1 MDCDKAVLLE
11 TDYLLER
18 FEDEIIVYHPTKA
31 VSLYLND
38 TGALIWELC
47 DGKKSV
53 TDIIAVLAELYPESG
68 EQIEKDVKAVIKQ
81 LTSAGIA
88 VLG

>member
-1 MDCDKAVLLE
+1 MDCSKAVLLE
-11 TDYLLER
+11 KDYLLER
-18 FEDEIIVYHPTKA
+18 FEDEIIVYHPTRA

-38 TGALIWELC
+38 TGGLIWELC
-47 DGKKSV
+47 DGKRSV
-53 TDIIAVLAELYPESG
+53 ADIITLLAELYPDSG
-68 EQIEKDVKAVIKQ
+68 GQIESDVKTVIRQ

>member
-1 MDCDKAVLLE
+1 MDCHKAVLLE
-11 TDYLLER
+11 ADYLLER

-53 TDIIAVLAELYPESG
+53 ADIIAVLAELYPESV
-68 EQIEKDVKAVIKQ
+68 EQVERDVKAVISR